1 MIDLMGVEEDLKT
14 AFAGES
20 QANRKY
26 LAFAQKAEKDGFPNV
41 ALMFKVIA
49 EAETV
54 HALNHFRVL
63 GEIKSTKENL
73 EAAKTGENYEVA
85 KMYPPMEEGAK
96 QAGNKAATSTF
107 HFALETEKLHH
118 GLYNE
123 AIKSVTGGKDIQK
136 KKYWVCPVC
145 GCTGEGE
152 APAKC
157 PICGAKKELFKK
169 FE

>member
-1 MIDLMGVEEDLKT
+1 MVDLMGIEEDLKT

-96 QAGNKAATSTF
+96 KAGNKAAANTF

-118 GLYNE
+118 EMYNE
-123 AIKSVTGGKDIQK
+123 ATKSVSAGKDIAK

-152 APAKC
+152 PPAKC

>member
-1 MIDLMGVEEDLKT
+1 MGVQEDLKT

-26 LAFAQKAEKDGFPNV
+26 LAFAQKAEKDKLPNV

-54 HALNHFRVL
+54 HALNHFRVM

-73 EAAKTGENYEVA
+73 EAAKAGENYEVTQ
-85 KMYPPMEEGAK
+85 MYPPMEEGAK
-96 QAGNKAATSTF
+96 QAGDKAAANTF
-107 HFALETEKLHH
+107 HYALETEKLHFNM
-118 GLYNE
+118 YNE
-123 AIKSVTGGKDIQK
+123 ALKSVTAGKDIPK

-145 GCTGEGE
+145 GCTEEGE
-152 APAKC
+152 PPAKC
-157 PICGAKKELFKK
+157 PICGTKKELFKK